1 MIGIYGRMNIREFPW
16 DSQGLSQFLDE
27 LSDDKVDYLVGVYE
41 ELERISLDAND
52 VLSKVNQIEKSN

>member
-27 LSDDKVDYLVGVYE
+27 LSDDKVDYLVGVYK

-52 VLSKVNQIEKSN
+52 VLSKVN